1 MKKYT
6 EEIRAFIEKNVTGIT
21 TKALVELVNAE
32 FGTSFTESKMR
43 SFKTNYGLKS
53 GIGCGIPAGQ
63 PTKLYPEKVREF
75 IAEHYIGVGHQGMA
89 DLLNKAFGTSYT
101 KDQMK
106 AYYARFKLD
115 SGLKGYFP
123 KGHEPANKGKKGT
136 GGWPP
141 TQFKKGNK
149 PANWVPI
156 GSERVNAYGYVDI
169 KVADGKKQ
177 KNWRGKHLV
186 IWEAANGPVPRG
198 HVVIF
203 GDGDKKNVKLNNLI
217 LVSRKQLVRLN
228 QRNLIQNDTELTKAG
243 IIIADI
249 FNKIGE
255 RKRKART
262 PAKNPKRL
270 PEGF

>member
-6 EEIRAFIEKNVTGIT
+6 KEIKAFIAENVTGIT

-32 FGTSFTESKMR
+32 FGTDFTESKMR

-75 IAEHYIGVGHQGMA
+75 IAEHYVGVGHQGMA
-89 DLLNKAFGTSYT
+89 DLLNKAFGTTYT
-101 KDQMK
+101 KEQMK

-123 KGHEPANKGKKGT
+123 KGHEPANKGRKGISYP
-136 GGWPP
+136 GMLA

-156 GSERVNAYGYVDI
+156 GTERVNSNGYVDI
-169 KVADGKKQ
+169 KVTDGKKQ
-177 KNWRGKHLV
+177 KNWRGKHIL

-203 GDGDKKNVKLNNLI
+203 GDGDKKNVKLENLI

-228 QRNLIQNDTELTKAG
+228 QNNLIQNDAELTRTAVL
-243 IIIADI
+243 ITDI
-249 FNKIGE
+249 QSKIGE
-255 RKRKART
+255 RKRGGSNKPTR
-262 PAKNPKRL
+262 K
-270 PEGF
+270 EGLG